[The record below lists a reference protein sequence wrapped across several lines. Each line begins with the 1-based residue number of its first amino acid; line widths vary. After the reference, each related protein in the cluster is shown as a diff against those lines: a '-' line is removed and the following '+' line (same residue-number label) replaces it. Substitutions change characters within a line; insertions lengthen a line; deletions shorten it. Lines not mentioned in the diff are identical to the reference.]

1 MLEACILIK
10 TIPTRVEEILT
21 SIKAFEEIK
30 KAYIVY
36 GRWDIV
42 AFIEITDYK
51 RLKTLTSEINSING
65 VRSTETLA
73 ST

>member
-1 MLEACILIK
+1 MLEACTLIK
-10 TIPTRVEEILT
+10 AIPTRVEEILT
-21 SIKAFEEIK
+21 SIREYNEIK

-42 AFIEITDYK
+42 AFIEISDYK
-51 RLKTLTSEINSING
+51 RLKSLTSEINSIEG

-73 ST
+73 SP

>member
-1 MLEACILIK
+1 MLEACTLIK
-10 TIPTRVEEILT
+10 AIPTRVEEILT
-21 SIKAFEEIK
+21 SIREYNEII

-42 AFIEITDYK
+42 AFIEISDYK
-51 RLKTLTSEINSING
+51 RLKSLTSEINSIEG

-73 ST
+73 SP

>member
-1 MLEACILIK
+1 MSDACILIK
-10 TIPTRVEEILT
+10 TIPTRVDEILT
-21 SIKAFEEIK
+21 SVKKIETIK
-30 KAYIVY
+30 KAYIVF

-42 AFIEITDYK
+42 AFIETTDY
-51 RLKTLTSEINSING
+51 RQLKALTADINALKG

>member
-10 TIPTRVEEILT
+10 VIPTRVEEILT
-21 SIKAFEEIK
+21 SIWKFNEIK

-42 AFIEITDYK
+42 AFIEISDYK

-73 ST
+73 SP

>member
-1 MLEACILIK
+1 MLDACILIK
-10 TIPTRVEEILT
+10 TVPTKVEEILT
-21 SIKAFEEIK
+21 SIKKINVIK
-30 KAYIVY
+30 KAYIVL

-42 AFIEITDYK
+42 AFIETSDYK
-51 RLKTLTSEINSING
+51 QLKTLTGEINSLDG

>member
-1 MLEACILIK
+1 MLDACILIK
-10 TIPTRVEEILT
+10 TAPTKVEEILT
-21 SIKAFEEIK
+21 SIKKINLIK
-30 KAYIVY
+30 KAYIVL

-42 AFIEITDYK
+42 AFIETSDYK
-51 RLKTLTSEINSING
+51 QLKTLTGEINSLDG

>member
-1 MLEACILIK
+1 MLDACILIK
-10 TIPTRVEEILT
+10 TAPTRVEEILSSLKKIET
-21 SIKAFEEIK
+21 IK
-30 KAYIVY
+30 KAYIVF

-42 AFIEITDYK
+42 AFIETPGYK
-51 RLKTLTSEINSING
+51 ELKALTAEINSLKG

>member
-1 MLEACILIK
+1 MLEACVLIK
-10 TIPTRVEEILT
+10 TVPTRVEEILT
-21 SIKAFEEIK
+21 SIKARNEVK

-42 AFIEITDYK
+42 AFIEISDYK
-51 RLKTLTSEINSING
+51 QLKFLTSEINSLKG

>member
-1 MLEACILIK
+1 MSDACILIK
-10 TIPTRVEEILT
+10 TIPTRVDEILT
-21 SIKAFEEIK
+21 SVKKIETIK
-30 KAYIVY
+30 KAYIVF

-42 AFIEITDYK
+42 AFIETTDY
-51 RLKTLTSEINSING
+51 RQLKALTAEINALKG